1 MIGNIQQILRAAWDG
16 LSANKMRSAL
26 TMLGVIIG
34 VGAVIALL
42 SLGEGAQ
49 AEITRQISSIGTNL
63 VFVAPGSMQSQRPG
77 QSSAGLAATLTYD
90 DALAAADPRNVPD
103 AKIVAPEYTSNA
115 QIIFGDADINT
126 AVVGTTPVYAEAFTL
141 QVESGRFLEDAD
153 VNGRASVAVL
163 GSDAATDLFGGFDP
177 LGQKVRVTI
186 PGTSGGRVSLTVVG
200 VLTEKGGTSMGTTSS
215 DDTVFVPIST
225 AQTRLFNA
233 RNPWGELIVT
243 RINAVATSED
253 TAEAV
258 EAQLEALLR
267 GRHDFTEDEDADFM
281 TVSQADIL
289 DMANQVT
296 AIMTA
301 FLGAVAGISLL
312 VGGIGIMNIMLV
324 SVTERTREIGLR
336 KAVGARR
343 NDILIQ
349 FLTEAVVL
357 SLLGGMIGTLFGA
370 GLAGLVALT
379 GVVDALITVNS
390 ILLAVGF
397 SFAVGLFFGIYPA
410 NQAARLNPIDA
421 LRYE

>member
-1 MIGNIQQILRAAWDG
+1 MIGNIVESLRAAWDG

-26 TMLGVIIG
+26 TMLGVVIG

-49 AEITRQISSIGTNL
+49 AEITKQISSIGTNL
-63 VFVAPGSMQSQRPG
+63 VFVAPGSFQSQRPG
-77 QSSAGLAATLTYD
+77 QSAGGLAATLTYE

-103 AKIVAPEYTSNA
+103 AKLVAPEYTSNA
-115 QIIFGDADINT
+115 QIVFGDADINA
-126 AVVGTTPVYAEAFTL
+126 AVTGTTPEYLEAFNL
-141 QVESGRFLEDAD
+141 AVESGRFLENTD
-153 VNGRASVAVL
+153 VDGRAGVAVL
-163 GSDAATDLFGGFDP
+163 GSDAAADLFGGFDP
-177 LGQKVRVTI
+177 LGQKIRVTI
-186 PGTSGGRVSLTVVG
+186 PGTNGGRVSLTVVG
-200 VLTEKGGTSMGTTSS
+200 VLAEKGDTSMGTTSS
-215 DDTVFVPIST
+215 DDTVYVPIST

-233 RNPWGELIVT
+233 RNPLGELIVT
-243 RINAVATSED
+243 RINAVSTSED

-258 EAQLEALLR
+258 EQQLEDLLR
-267 GRHDFTEDEDADFM
+267 ERHGFDEDEELDF
-281 TVSQADIL
+281 VALSQADIL
-289 DMANQVT
+289 NVANQVT

-343 NDILIQ
+343 SDILVQ

-357 SLLGGMIGTLFGA
+357 SLLGGLIGVLFGS
-370 GLAGLVALT
+370 GLATLVALT
-379 GVVDALITVNS
+379 GVVDAVMTVDS

-410 NQAARLNPIDA
+410 NQAARLNPIEA

>member
-1 MIGNIQQILRAAWDG
+1 MIANILESLRAAWDG

-63 VFVAPGSMQSQRPG
+63 LFVAPGSIQSQG
-77 QSSAGLAATLTYD
+77 VQGAAGTAATLTYE
-90 DALAAADPRNVPD
+90 DAVAAADPRNLPD
-103 AKIVAPEYTSNA
+103 ATAVAPEYTRNT
-115 QIIFGDADINT
+115 QVIFGDANVNT
-126 AVVGTTPVYAEAFTL
+126 SVTGTTPQYLEAFNL
-141 QVESGRFLEDAD
+141 EVEKGRFLDDAD
-153 VNGRASVAVL
+153 VDGRTGVAVL
-163 GSDAATDLFGGFDP
+163 GSDVAVDLFGGFDP
-177 LGQKVRVTI
+177 VGQKIRVII
-186 PGTSGGRVSLTVVG
+186 PGTSGGRVSLTVAG
-200 VLTEKGGTSMGTTSS
+200 VLAEKGGTSMGTGT

-233 RNPWGELIVT
+233 RNPWGELVVT
-243 RINAVATSED
+243 RISVMAASEEQTD
-253 TAEAV
+253 SV
-258 EAQLEALLR
+258 QRQLEDLLR
-267 GRHDFTEDEDADFM
+267 ERHGLAEDEDADF
-281 TVSQADIL
+281 VVISQADIL
-289 DMANQVT
+289 AVANEIT

-301 FLGAVAGISLL
+301 FLGAIAGISLL

-343 NDILIQ
+343 SDILIQ

-357 SLLGGMIGTLFGA
+357 SLLGGMIGVAFGA
-370 GLAGLVALT
+370 GLAGAIALT
-379 GVVDALITVNS
+379 DVVDSLITVDS
-390 ILLAVGF
+390 VLLAVGF

-410 NQAARLNPIDA
+410 NQAARLNPIEA